1 MISMVGIEV
10 KNGANQNSCYKYPL
24 RTKVKV
30 YFEPGFGGRPWV
42 FGGEVEHSSLASAA
56 SKALAVARVGRVTAP
71 FGRDPTEAEA
81 QPSIVVCVD
90 GYEGR
95 AEFANGYC

>member
-1 MISMVGIEV
+1 MISMVGISD
-10 KNGANQNSCYKYPL
+10 KNGAKQKSCYKHPL
-24 RTKVKV
+24 RTKGKV
-30 YFEPGFGGRPWV
+30 HFEPGFRGRPWV
-42 FGGEVEHSSLASAA
+42 FGGEEEHSSLASAA

-71 FGRDPTEAEA
+71 FGRDPKAAEA

-95 AEFANGYC
+95 AESANGYC

>member
-42 FGGEVEHSSLASAA
+42 FGGEVEHSLTS
-56 SKALAVARVGRVTAP
+56 
-71 FGRDPTEAEA
+71 FGGSES
-81 QPSIVVCVD
+81 PSC
-90 GYEGR
+90 
-95 AEFANGYC
+95 C